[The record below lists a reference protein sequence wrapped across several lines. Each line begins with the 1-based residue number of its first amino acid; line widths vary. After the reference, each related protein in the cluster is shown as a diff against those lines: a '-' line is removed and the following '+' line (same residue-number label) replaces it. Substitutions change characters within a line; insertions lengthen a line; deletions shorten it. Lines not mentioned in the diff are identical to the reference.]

1 MTNDEYVRSSAAK
14 FGWIKY
20 YSILRPVSIGTQP
33 KQGFMDFINYSEKTN
48 EAWAELYYN
57 RELTVEEMEQYE
69 LVKGE

>member
-20 YSILRPVSIGTQP
+20 YAVLRPVSIGTQP

-57 RELTVEEMEQYE
+57 RELTVEEMAEYE